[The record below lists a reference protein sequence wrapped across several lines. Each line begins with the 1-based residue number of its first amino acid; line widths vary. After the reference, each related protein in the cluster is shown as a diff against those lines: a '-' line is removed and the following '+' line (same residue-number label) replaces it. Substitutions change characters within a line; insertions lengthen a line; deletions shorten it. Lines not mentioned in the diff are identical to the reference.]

1 MKGCDHMAKGNYIK
15 GITVVIGGDT
25 SDLQKSLKDVDAQ
38 IKSTENELKTVERL
52 LKIDPKNTDLLAKK
66 QQLLNSEIETTK
78 NKLNS
83 LKQAKEK
90 ADKTMKDGNADQ
102 LKAYTQL
109 REEIQ
114 KTEQKLKNLEQA
126 SSKFTQTGE
135 KLQSVGNKMTDVG
148 QKGMV
153 LTGAITALGAGVAAS
168 AESTR
173 EYREDMSRLEAAFV
187 SAGKTTEAAKQIYD
201 DFYVILGES
210 DRSVEAV
217 NHLAKLCNSEQELAD
232 WSTICAG
239 VSATFGDSLP
249 IEGLTEAANET
260 AKVSKVTGPL
270 ADALNW
276 AGVSEDD
283 FNTKLEQCNSEQE
296 RSKLITST
304 LTELYKEAAA
314 QFKENNADVIANRE
328 ATQMWNDELAKLG
341 ATVEPVLTALRE
353 KVAELLSWFNNLT
366 DGQKKTLA
374 ATLALTAAIPP
385 LLVGTGNVITSIGT
399 VTKSLSSC
407 KGQVTKLFALISA
420 HPLGAL
426 LTAVTALTVG
436 LGAYAYANDETA
448 QKVRE
453 LTNESKNLIKESDE
467 LINSANQT
475 EASLAAQKDTVNS
488 LIDRLYE
495 LEGQD
500 GKTTE
505 AKNEMHSI
513 VNQLNSLIPSLN
525 LSINEETGLLN
536 MQSGTVKQLANDYI
550 NLAYAKAYA
559 NKITEAS
566 EKIIGLQTSNKDI
579 EQQIEETS
587 SKKVNNR
594 ISTSSRGRGGLAL
607 LNLATNIENT
617 SLQKS
622 LNANNAEIDKL
633 NANIDEWS
641 KNLAGLQTNIAA
653 ATTTAGNGLKTVGS
667 GIKSTGAT
675 AGKTAKSAT
684 KTVET
689 EAEKQKKIFDEELKT
704 LKEDLSFG
712 FISQQDY
719 YAKLAE
725 MRDYYLEKGS
735 SDWWTYTKEIIAY
748 ERDKANE
755 LKDIMAD
762 VAENVQSTTEE
773 YLNKRKQL
781 TESFENA
788 LKPDGLY
795 DTVVFTSGE
804 NQIEMNSLTDWSDKI
819 ARIDEFNAKLETGT
833 GRLKKFFGDDE
844 DGLNKIL
851 DTIRESPYGEGGKLL
866 DLIGKA
872 DDDELKK
879 YVEGFQE
886 YNAKAKSTAEHS
898 YSDELDDISENF
910 NLEINKIIED
920 IPEEFAKIGKSA
932 GELFSK
938 GFTEQLSS
946 VLASLQS
953 ILSINFGALG
963 GTSGVTNNSVN
974 NSRTNNVNVNVANTG
989 PQIDAGTLAR
999 QITNAIWLG
1008 GEL

>member
-1 MKGCDHMAKGNYIK
+1 MAKGNYIK

-153 LTGAITALGAGVAAS
+153 LTGAITALGVGVAAS

-385 LLVGTGNVITSIGT
+385 LLVGMGNVITSIGT

-475 EASLAAQKDTVNS
+475 EASLAAQKDTVNG

-513 VNQLNSLIPSLN
+513 VNQLNSLIPNLN

-566 EKIIGLQTSNKDI
+566 EKIIGLQTSNKSLSETRDTI
-579 EQQIEETS
+579 TTQIANDPYTRRTGTIWAS
-587 SKKVNNR
+587 DLTRLGDVDKSINN
-594 ISTSSRGRGGLAL
+594 
-607 LNLATNIENT
+607 
-617 SLQKS
+617 
-622 LNANNAEIDKL
+622 NNAEIDKL

-641 KNLAGLQTNIAA
+641 KNLAGLQTNITA

-667 GIKSTGAT
+667 GIKSTGTT

-725 MRDYYLEKGS
+725 IRDYYLEKGS

-788 LKPDGLY
+788 LKPDSLY

-804 NQIEMNSLTDWSDKI
+804 NQIEMDSLTDWSDKI

-910 NLEINKIIED
+910 KLEINKIIED

-946 VLASLQS
+946 VLTSLQS

-963 GTSGVTNNSVN
+963 GTSGAVNNSVN
-974 NSRTNNVNVNVANTG
+974 NSRTNNVNVNVANAG
-989 PQIDAGTLAR
+989 PQIDTGTLAR

>member
-1 MKGCDHMAKGNYIK
+1 MAKGNYIK

-153 LTGAITALGAGVAAS
+153 LTGAITALGVGVAAS

-385 LLVGTGNVITSIGT
+385 LLVGMGNVITSIGT

-475 EASLAAQKDTVNS
+475 EASLAAQKDTVNG

-513 VNQLNSLIPSLN
+513 VNQLNSLIPNLN

-566 EKIIGLQTSNKDI
+566 EKIIGLQTSNKSLSETRDTKALI
-579 EQQIEETS
+579 MACYPKKEQTAVFFDGIRKYKAAVYADKLPEFGKRSFSAYWNIPFVVSLTLPKFYWTDFE
-587 SKKVNNR
+587 
-594 ISTSSRGRGGLAL
+594 
-607 LNLATNIENT
+607 ATNIPIFSRKDEFET
-617 SLQKS
+617 SFTLPCAFTS
-622 LNANNAEIDKL
+622 RTSCAEIDNTSGFDFYPVIRITAEENVTNGKMKIV
-633 NANIDEWS
+633 NETTGEYI
-641 KNLAGLQTNIAA
+641 GL
-653 ATTTAGNGLKTVGS
+653 
-667 GIKSTGAT
+667 
-675 AGKTAKSAT
+675 
-684 KTVET
+684 
-689 EAEKQKKIFDEELKT
+689 D
-704 LKEDLSFG
+704 G
-712 FISQQDY
+712 FS
-719 YAKLAE
+719 
-725 MRDYYLEKGS
+725 LEKGKIIVI
-735 SDWWTYTKEIIAY
+735 DCENYTATLDGENII
-748 ERDKANE
+748 N
-755 LKDIMAD
+755 
-762 VAENVQSTTEE
+762 S
-773 YLNKRKQL
+773 LND
-781 TESFENA
+781 FENF
-788 LKPDGLY
+788 KIIP
-795 DTVVFTSGE
+795 GE
-804 NQIEMNSLTDWSDKI
+804 NSVKCVCN
-819 ARIDEFNAKLETGT
+819 
-833 GRLKKFFGDDE
+833 
-844 DGLNKIL
+844 
-851 DTIRESPYGEGGKLL
+851 
-866 DLIGKA
+866 
-872 DDDELKK
+872 DELTTLNATIEYYKK
-879 YVEGFQE
+879 W
-886 YNAKAKSTAEHS
+886 
-898 YSDELDDISENF
+898 
-910 NLEINKIIED
+910 
-920 IPEEFAKIGKSA
+920 IG
-932 GELFSK
+932 
-938 GFTEQLSS
+938 
-946 VLASLQS
+946 V
-953 ILSINFGALG
+953 
-963 GTSGVTNNSVN
+963 
-974 NSRTNNVNVNVANTG
+974 
-989 PQIDAGTLAR
+989 
-999 QITNAIWLG
+999 
-1008 GEL
+1008 